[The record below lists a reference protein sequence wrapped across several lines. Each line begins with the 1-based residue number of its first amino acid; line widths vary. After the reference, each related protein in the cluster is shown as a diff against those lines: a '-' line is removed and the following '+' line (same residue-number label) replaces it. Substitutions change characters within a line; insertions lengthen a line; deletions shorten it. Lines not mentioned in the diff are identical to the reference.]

1 MRLLAPWS
9 TLSADDRALLRRRLR
24 TPVLTFLALLALLAV
39 NVTLGA
45 TLPFAQVWIVELL
58 VVAVMVALILL
69 VSMEVIHEPPLV
81 RLFSGLGFF
90 WVAIMVGM
98 TLTDYLAR

>member
-1 MRLLAPWS
+1 MRSPLAAMG
-9 TLSADDRALLRRRLR
+9 ADDRALLRKRLR

-45 TLPFAQVWIVELL
+45 TLPFAQVWIVELA

-69 VSMEVIHEPPLV
+69 VSMEVIHEPPLI

>member
-1 MRLLAPWS
+1 MKNPLAA
-9 TLSADDRALLRRRLR
+9 LSAEDRALLRRRLR
-24 TPVLTFLALLALLAV
+24 TPVLTCLTLLALLAV

-45 TLPFAQVWIVELL
+45 TRPFAQVWIVELL

-69 VSMEVIHEPPLV
+69 VSMEVIREPPLI
-81 RLFSGLGFF
+81 RLFSALGFF
-90 WVAIMVGM
+90 WVAILVGM

>member
-1 MRLLAPWS
+1 MTLPTQWS
-9 TLSADDRALLRRRLR
+9 ALSKDDRALLRRRLR
-24 TPVLTFLALLALLAV
+24 TPLLTVLALLALLAV

-69 VSMEVIHEPPLV
+69 VSMEVIHEPPLI
-81 RLFSGLGFF
+81 RLFSALGFF
-90 WVAIMVGM
+90 WVAILMGM

>member
-1 MRLLAPWS
+1 MRNPLA

-58 VVAVMVALILL
+58 VVAVVVALTLL
-69 VSMEVIHEPPLV
+69 VSMEGIPEPPLI
-81 RLFSGLGFF
+81 RLFSGIGLF
-90 WVAIMVGM
+90 WVAIMFGM

>member
-1 MRLLAPWS
+1 MRNPLA
-9 TLSADDRALLRRRLR
+9 TLNATDRALLRKRLR
-24 TPVLTFLALLALLAV
+24 TPLLTFLALLALLAV

-69 VSMEVIHEPPLV
+69 VSMEVIHEPPLI
-81 RLFSGLGFF
+81 RLFAGLGFF

>member
-1 MRLLAPWS
+1 MRNPLADLTP
-9 TLSADDRALLRRRLR
+9 DDRALLRRHLR
-24 TPVLTFLALLALLAV
+24 VPVLTFLALLALLAV

-45 TLPFAQVWIVELL
+45 SRPFAGVWIVEMA

-69 VSMEVIHEPPLV
+69 VSMEVRREPPLV
-81 RLFSGLGFF
+81 KLFSGLGFF
-90 WVAIMVGM
+90 WVAILIGM

>member
-1 MRLLAPWS
+1 MRNPLA
-9 TLSADDRALLRRRLR
+9 TLSAEDRALLRRRLR
-24 TPVLTFLALLALLAV
+24 TPVLTFPALLALLAGH
-39 NVTLGA
+39 LPRGA
-45 TLPFAQVWIVELL
+45 PLPFPQVWVVELL

>member
-1 MRLLAPWS
+1 MRNPLA
-9 TLSADDRALLRRRLR
+9 TLSPDDRALLRRSLR

-39 NVTLGA
+39 NVALGA
-45 TLPFAQVWIVELL
+45 TLPFANVWIIELA
-58 VVAVMVALILL
+58 VVATMVALILL
-69 VSMEVIHEPPLV
+69 FSMEVIHEPPLV

-90 WVAIMVGM
+90 WVAILMGM

>member
-1 MRLLAPWS
+1 MRGPLAS
-9 TLSADDRALLRRRLR
+9 LTADDRARLRRRMR
-24 TPVLTFLALLALLAV
+24 TPVLTFLALLGLLAV

-45 TLPFAQVWIVELL
+45 TLPFAHVWALELA
-58 VVAVMVALILL
+58 VVGAMVSIILL
-69 VSMEVIHEPPLV
+69 VSMEVRKEPPLI

-90 WVAIMVGM
+90 WVCIMVGM